1 MSPFVSIYSWCSLIF
16 PFSPSINPM
25 YFHVKGTVL
34 WAPSGPGTGCV
45 WLKIGSKMELFVGA
59 RDPQQGFWENHGVV
73 CWFHDSIWFH
83 DSHGWDFLRS
93 LKEILIDPG
102 SNQDW
107 FNRIW
112 GIANPGCKTS
122 KNMFN
127 MFHLG
132 YTQTS
137 LCLVGRQLFLCK
149 INEKSRRHPTFYLL
163 TSRISAASSHISNP
177 LCAKQRLYNASQLM
191 CASPERIGKPGN
203 ARKT

>member
-1 MSPFVSIYSWCSLIF
+1 MFIDF
-16 PFSPSINPM
+16 PILSQYKPYVLPCQGNGPL
-25 YFHVKGTVL
+25 GAL
-34 WAPSGPGTGCV
+34 WARDGLCLAQN
-45 WLKIGSKMELFVGA
+45 WFKNGA
-59 RDPQQGFWENHGVV
+59 VRWSQRSTARFLRESWRCLLIP
-73 CWFHDSIWFH
+73 CHDSIWFH
-83 DSHGWDFLRS
+83 DSHGWDFLLS

>member
-1 MSPFVSIYSWCSLIF
+1 MSPCVSIYSWFSLIF
-16 PFSPSINPM
+16 PFSPIINPM

-45 WLKIGSKMELFVGA
+45 WLKIGSKMELLVEPEIHSKVSERIMALFVDSMIPSDSRILMGA
-59 RDPQQGFWENHGVV
+59 GIF
-73 CWFHDSIWFH
+73 C
-83 DSHGWDFLRS
+83 FLS
-93 LKEILIDPG
+93 KEIDPG
-102 SNQDW
+102 SNQGW

-149 INEKSRRHPTFYLL
+149 INQKSRRHPTFYLL